1 MVSKVIY
8 FYRSPK
14 SQNLIHV
21 YEKKSQNQKIK
32 KFKVIEVGNMYLMG
46 SSLAHRYYPANSACT
61 TIVHH
66 VTGENFNFFDFLGF
80 FHRNGSS
87 SAI

>member
-14 SQNLIHV
+14 SQNFSHF

-46 SSLAHRYYPANSACT
+46 SSLAHTYYPAYYTCT
-61 TIVHH
+61 TIVIH
-66 VTGENFNFFDFLGF
+66 VTGENFQLF
-80 FHRNGSS
+80 
-87 SAI
+87 